1 MKLSA
6 VLALC
11 GLLAFSGLG
20 IPLAQAAAT
29 DDVADALVLAG
40 KKADLTPDSLPN
52 DFARLTRFVRHEG
65 NGMVLFSD
73 GGSTD
78 GYVRHAQARFDTSRA
93 PRAGADKIPQFSVAF
108 ELVDQPDFSFEG
120 LSSAL
125 EQRLGTPSVSSN
137 QTGSTFR
144 TWLLKD
150 PDGRSFTVARAQ
162 ASDNGDPITVVQV
175 MQNR

>member
-1 MKLSA
+1 MRFSA
-6 VLALC
+6 VILIFC
-11 GLLAFSGLG
+11 GLFALG
-20 IPLAQAAAT
+20 VSAAHASPT

-40 KKADLTPDSLPN
+40 KKPDITPDSLPN
-52 DFARLTRFVRHEG
+52 EFARLTRFVRHEG

-93 PRAGADKIPQFSVAF
+93 PRAGTDKIPVFSVAF
-108 ELVDQPDFSFEG
+108 ELVDQSDFSFEG
-120 LSSAL
+120 LASAL

-137 QTGSTFR
+137 QTGGTFR
-144 TWLLKD
+144 TWLLKN

>member
-1 MKLSA
+1 MRLSA

-11 GLLAFSGLG
+11 GLLVFSAIGV
-20 IPLAQAAAT
+20 PSAHASAT
-29 DDVADALVLAG
+29 DDIADVLVTAG
-40 KKADLTPDSLPN
+40 KKADITPESLPG

-78 GYVRHAQARFDTSRA
+78 GYVRHAQAHFDISRT
-93 PRAGADKIPQFSVAF
+93 PRAGADKIPLFSVAF

-120 LSSAL
+120 LASAL

-137 QTGSTFR
+137 QTGATFR
-144 TWLLKD
+144 TWLLKN
-150 PDGRSFTVARAQ
+150 PDGRNFTIARTQ
-162 ASDNGDPITVVQV
+162 ASDNGDPITIVQI